1 VQIGARPEDLRLGGP
16 QEEGITA
23 EVVLVE
29 ELGADAYIYARAGTP
44 DTSSFD
50 IVVRVAGRRPP
61 ATGRRPPVKGEQ
73 VNVVIAPE
81 HTHVF
86 SPITGDRL

>member
-1 VQIGARPEDLRLGGP
+1 
-16 QEEGITA
+16 
-23 EVVLVE
+23 
-29 ELGADAYIYARAGTP
+29 
-44 DTSSFD
+44 
-50 IVVRVAGRRPP
+50 
-61 ATGRRPPVKGEQ
+61 VKGEQ

>member
-1 VQIGARPEDLRLGGP
+1 MQIGARPEDLRLGGA
-16 QEEGITA
+16 QDEGITA

-29 ELGADAYIYARAGTP
+29 ELGADAYNYARAGTP
-44 DTSSFD
+44 DTSTFD
-50 IVVRVAGRRPP
+50 IVVRVD
-61 ATGRRPPVKGEQ
+61 GRRPPVKGEQ

-86 SPITGDRL
+86 SPITGNRL